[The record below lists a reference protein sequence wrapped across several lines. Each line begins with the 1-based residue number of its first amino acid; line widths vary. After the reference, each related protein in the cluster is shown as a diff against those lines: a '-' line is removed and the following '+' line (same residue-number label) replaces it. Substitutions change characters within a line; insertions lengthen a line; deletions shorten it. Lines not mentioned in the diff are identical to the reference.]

1 MGAQL
6 PPFVLL
12 AVIPE
17 RMNAVVFARNYIG
30 LTELAI
36 ERLAPP
42 EPIRVRL
49 CLRGRGFSAHI

>member
-1 MGAQL
+1 MGAEL

-12 AVIPE
+12 AVIAE

-30 LTELAI
+30 FTELAI
-36 ERLAPP
+36 ELAPP